1 MALFSL
7 VFVCLSMLAVLSTA
21 HERAAYV
28 HTASNSSTCTHNVVG
43 CPNPTHV
50 ILHCDN
56 TGRPICR
63 YRCPLGQPHLFAGC
77 GDVCPNGHHVRAADH
92 QDTLIQTCAL
102 HKTCPSNQQVILPG
116 SLWHDTICGHPDDYT
131 PMRTLVEPP
140 ASTALVDTLNEL
152 TKLWMAGLTEEE
164 FMKLCKYFSPSAI
177 SDECGKIVADRLF
190 ADGSG
195 VAEHLYYALN
205 TLSLLDAAARMHK
218 DILKPFMSPGL
229 DPTRVKIELTHEDP
243 LTVDVFGDTL
253 IVQARTTI
261 PLGGEHIFRPTDVRW
276 YRVQRVSPMKTTS
289 PLLVSATGSTV
300 NRVDRRCDI
309 AKGAKWDKDYARG
322 FFVYVFDISLIIKP
336 PSVRVFRHVEVDLE
350 YNRVGPDGNVTDSTI
365 TRGIHL
371 KYVWKHK
378 RHADCHCAN
387 TADYTDRNGPC
398 SPSCVPF
405 SRVISGLPGTNNNWK
420 LEVFYNHAEST
431 LGRSRVVH
439 GSVKPNTEIFC
450 VVTPAVFSSWQGPT
464 AESPS
469 APLDLMRCDVTLLE
483 FNILTIGDAA
493 VLPTD
498 QDNVARGSTCT
509 RIPVRS
515 LEGALANGELCV
527 PSAVKHAI
535 AIIDRQGWR
544 TAIGVKLRFHNGSN
558 ALTIP
563 TQEELSGVLDW
574 LALLRSDVQIV
585 VIDVS
590 LEEGT
595 LLDLDVV
602 STTYGSRFD
611 VKPGLTS
618 SALAELMLARGIH
631 AELLAGLTP
640 RQTSAEN
647 TLRTLGHVVSRHG
660 AFLDLTNVRVPFE
673 KGCDTLNPQIWRAEG
688 YSEEHE
694 LIVDVSDVR
703 RLQLSGLYVF
713 DELSRR
719 SNNRAGIIVSLPSSA
734 YELGP
739 DCVGPPNPTNR
750 YNARSAN
757 TLMYSKQE
765 LSVLALD
772 MARWGVSRY
781 GVGYLDY
788 TFARASSVPL
798 FTVLADAVEVA
809 ATRFRTLHYR
819 YTRNLA
825 FGDGGFS
832 SAEVNGVYKL
842 EAGMFFR
849 RVSDETPRVKSFVSI
864 PGVPE
869 LEFGLSSDMNVGS
882 TLPISKLTMASAAR
896 EMSYIPYGAKTV
908 RMNRSGVVVFVDTDR
923 DVICYH
929 VPPTTPGAALRT
941 LPFGVAV
948 KHAER
953 NLLGVGCVQ
962 SVPGDR
968 RHTRLAVTL
977 PARTETDKETLLE
990 NIRLIRRSMSEPVLS
1005 LEDTIWLSDAADIEQ
1020 QRRSIESKREAGA
1033 VAEMH
1038 AISLVLQCLQRSS
1051 SCLALANVVENG
1063 WPQGGTGYPVDVRGF
1078 EVEAGVVLKM
1088 IVVANHGALTVT
1100 LSCDLKPFAFGSHD
1114 TRVNRQAC
1122 GYYRRERRPLLDRVA
1137 SEIGKIQSI
1146 NTRIARV
1153 ITERLC
1159 HNETCGDDARS
1170 RGGYVMW
1177 AKDCVSATEQLAAE
1191 ANAAV
1196 VAFGKV
1202 SYEAEARLRSN
1213 VPRVAAAKSRV
1224 AALSLVATVLALLIN
1239 VVCIVMLYCVYS
1251 GPQSRE
1257 HRYRKLQ

>member
-7 VFVCLSMLAVLSTA
+7 VFVCLSMLAVLLTA

-28 HTASNSSTCTHNVVG
+28 HAASNLSTCTHNGVG

-56 TGRPICR
+56 TMMPICR
-63 YRCPLGQPHLFAGC
+63 YRCPLGRPHLFAGC
-77 GDVCPNGHHVRAADH
+77 GDACPNGYHVRAADH

-102 HKTCPSNQQVILPG
+102 RKTCPSNQQVILPG
-116 SLWHDTICGHPDDYT
+116 CLWHDTICGHPDDYT

-164 FMKLCKYFSPSAI
+164 FMKLCKYFSPSTI

-190 ADGSG
+190 ADGSR

-229 DPTRVKIELTHEDP
+229 DPTSVGIELTHEDP

-261 PLGGEHIFRPTDVRW
+261 PLGGERIFRPTDVRW
-276 YRVQRVSPMKTTS
+276 YRVQCVSPMQTTS

-336 PSVRVFRHVEVDLE
+336 PSLRVFRHVEVDLE
-350 YNRVGPDGNVTDSTI
+350 YNRVDPDGNVTESTI

-405 SRVISGLPGTNNNWK
+405 SRVISGLPGTNNDWK

-464 AESPS
+464 AEAPS

-483 FNILTIGDAA
+483 FNILTIGDAT

-498 QDNVARGSTCT
+498 QDSVARASKCT
-509 RIPVRS
+509 RIPVRP

-544 TAIGVKLRFHNGSN
+544 TEIGVKLRFHNGSN
-558 ALTIP
+558 ALTTP
-563 TQEELSGVLDW
+563 TQEELSGALDW

-647 TLRTLGHVVSRHG
+647 TLWTLGHVVSRHG

-694 LIVDVSDVR
+694 LIVNVSDVR

-713 DELSRR
+713 DELSR
-719 SNNRAGIIVSLPSSA
+719 LPRL
-734 YELGP
+734 Y
-739 DCVGPPNPTNR
+739 
-750 YNARSAN
+750 
-757 TLMYSKQE
+757 
-765 LSVLALD
+765 
-772 MARWGVSRY
+772 
-781 GVGYLDY
+781 
-788 TFARASSVPL
+788 
-798 FTVLADAVEVA
+798 
-809 ATRFRTLHYR
+809 
-819 YTRNLA
+819 
-825 FGDGGFS
+825 
-832 SAEVNGVYKL
+832 
-842 EAGMFFR
+842 
-849 RVSDETPRVKSFVSI
+849 
-864 PGVPE
+864 
-869 LEFGLSSDMNVGS
+869 
-882 TLPISKLTMASAAR
+882 
-896 EMSYIPYGAKTV
+896 V
-908 RMNRSGVVVFVDTDR
+908 R
-923 DVICYH
+923 
-929 VPPTTPGAALRT
+929 
-941 LPFGVAV
+941 
-948 KHAER
+948 
-953 NLLGVGCVQ
+953 
-962 SVPGDR
+962 
-968 RHTRLAVTL
+968 
-977 PARTETDKETLLE
+977 
-990 NIRLIRRSMSEPVLS
+990 
-1005 LEDTIWLSDAADIEQ
+1005 
-1020 QRRSIESKREAGA
+1020 
-1033 VAEMH
+1033 
-1038 AISLVLQCLQRSS
+1038 
-1051 SCLALANVVENG
+1051 
-1063 WPQGGTGYPVDVRGF
+1063 
-1078 EVEAGVVLKM
+1078 
-1088 IVVANHGALTVT
+1088 
-1100 LSCDLKPFAFGSHD
+1100 
-1114 TRVNRQAC
+1114 
-1122 GYYRRERRPLLDRVA
+1122 
-1137 SEIGKIQSI
+1137 
-1146 NTRIARV
+1146 
-1153 ITERLC
+1153 
-1159 HNETCGDDARS
+1159 
-1170 RGGYVMW
+1170 
-1177 AKDCVSATEQLAAE
+1177 
-1191 ANAAV
+1191 
-1196 VAFGKV
+1196 
-1202 SYEAEARLRSN
+1202 
-1213 VPRVAAAKSRV
+1213 
-1224 AALSLVATVLALLIN
+1224 
-1239 VVCIVMLYCVYS
+1239 
-1251 GPQSRE
+1251 
-1257 HRYRKLQ
+1257 